1 MYSILVI
8 QQKMIGDV
16 LLSSILCE
24 GLKKKYP
31 EAIID
36 YLVYPNTIPVIKNN
50 PFIDTII
57 PFEKEYKDSKQS
69 FFKFLKKIRNKNYT
83 MVIDAYGKTESNLI
97 TLFSGANE
105 KISYYKWYTSIFY
118 TSTIK
123 RKPITLTNAG
133 NALENRLRLIH
144 KEEDIVAN
152 IIRPMIFLTNEERIS
167 AKKYLQY
174 NELDAK
180 TPLIMISVL
189 GSSKEKSLPP
199 LYMAKI
205 IDFIALI
212 TQGNIIFNYI
222 PNQIREAK
230 EIYDLTHKTTQKHIH
245 FNVFGKNLREF
256 IGILSH
262 CTMLIG
268 NEGGAVNMAKALDIN
283 TFTIFSPW
291 IRKDVWNMFEDGK
304 HHDSTHLID
313 YNPEIYKEVTY
324 KKLKNKSIEL
334 YKELTP
340 ERIIPKL
347 NNYITNLMK

>member
-1 MYSILVI
+1 MFSILVI

-31 EAIID
+31 EATVD

-57 PFEKEYKDSKQS
+57 PFKKEYKESKRA
-69 FFKFLKKIRNKNYT
+69 FLGFLKKIREKKYQ
-83 MVIDAYGKTESNLI
+83 MVVDAYGKTESNLI
-97 TLFSGANE
+97 TMFSGAPK
-105 KISYYKWYTSIFY
+105 KISYYKWYTSMIY

-123 RKPITLTNAG
+123 RKAITLTNAG

-144 KEEDIVAN
+144 KETDISSN
-152 IIRPMIFLTNEERIS
+152 IIRPMIFLTNEERVS
-167 AKKYLQY
+167 AKRYLEY
-174 NELDAK
+174 NDLNPDV
-180 TPLIMISVL
+180 PLIMISVL

-205 IDFIALI
+205 IDFIVLL

-222 PNQIREAK
+222 PNQIRDAK
-230 EIYDLTHKTTQKHIH
+230 AIYDLTHPTTQKHIH
-245 FNVFGKNLREF
+245 FDVFGKTLRAF

-268 NEGGAVNMAKALDIN
+268 NEGGAVNIAKALDIN

-304 HHDSTHLID
+304 YHDSTHLAD
-313 YNPEIYKEVTY
+313 YKPEIYNGVTY
-324 KKLKNKSIEL
+324 KNLKSQSIEL

-347 NNYITNLMK
+347 NTYITNLLK